1 MAATTAMETAA
12 TAAGGRALDW
22 PSDWALLAGAVVIS
36 GGKEDGEGR
45 GLVGTAVVLGTVLAA
60 AVLAAA
66 VLAASVLAAAVLAAA
81 VLAAAVLAAALEY
94 MSTAAVRN
102 VPLKPPAKIA
112 KFPAD
117 AAARLERGML
127 S

>member
-1 MAATTAMETAA
+1 METAA

-66 VLAASVLAAAVLAAA
+66 VLAAAVLAAA